1 METKPNWGILMKKGI
16 LLLFLINLS
25 FAQGPVIQ
33 KKPIHT
39 SNGPSLSIGSTDTK
53 RNKNTLGAIG
63 ASLVLPGTGE
73 IFMGEK
79 AQAKSFII
87 TDLVLIAS
95 YIGMSIS
102 HNQLTESAA
111 HYAAKHAGAS
121 GEDDFDFLQTMSEY
135 RSRNGIEGQANPSQG
150 DNYNLDRERAGLKSE
165 YSDTERYY
173 WNWGSTESSSNNK
186 KVQEYK
192 DMISWARISNISSQV
207 VLGTLIL
214 NRLLSMANV
223 WRISKT
229 SKSQVRIIPIDNA
242 KGAEIQVDF

>member
-1 METKPNWGILMKKGI
+1 MQKG
-16 LLLFLINLS
+16 LLFLFLINLS
-25 FAQGPVIQ
+25 FAQGPIIH
-33 KKPIHT
+33 KKPFHT
-39 SNGPSLSIGSTDTK
+39 SNGPSLTVGSTDTK

-79 AQAKSFII
+79 AQAKNFII
-87 TDLVLIAS
+87 TDLILIAS
-95 YIGMSIS
+95 YIGMNIS
-102 HNQLTESAA
+102 YNQLTESAA
-111 HYAAKHAGAS
+111 HYAAKNAGAS

-150 DNYNLDRERAGLKSE
+150 VNYNLDRDRSGLKYKYSE
-165 YSDTERYY
+165 TKRYY
-173 WNWGSTESSSNNK
+173 WNWGSTESDANNK
-186 KVQEYK
+186 KFEEYK

-229 SKSQVRIIPIDNA
+229 SKSQVRVIPIHQG
-242 KGAEIQVDF
+242 KGAKIQIDF

>member
-1 METKPNWGILMKKGI
+1 MKKG
-16 LLLFLINLS
+16 LLLLILSNLGFS
-25 FAQGPVIQ
+25 QGPVIL
-33 KKPIHT
+33 KKTPLKQA
-39 SNGPSLSIGSTDTK
+39 GPSLSIGSTDTQ

-63 ASLVLPGTGE
+63 ASLILPGTGE
-73 IFMGEK
+73 ILMKEK
-79 AQAKSFII
+79 GQGKSFII

-95 YIGMSIS
+95 YLGMSIT

-111 HYAAKHAGAS
+111 HYAAKYAEAS

-150 DNYNLDRERAGLKSE
+150 DNYNLDRERAGLE
-165 YSDTERYY
+165 PGYENTEQYY
-173 WNWGSTESSSNNK
+173 WNWGSTESRSNNK
-186 KVQEYK
+186 HYNEYR

-207 VLGTLIL
+207 VLGTLVF

-229 SKSQVRIIPIDNA
+229 SKSRVRVIPIDNA